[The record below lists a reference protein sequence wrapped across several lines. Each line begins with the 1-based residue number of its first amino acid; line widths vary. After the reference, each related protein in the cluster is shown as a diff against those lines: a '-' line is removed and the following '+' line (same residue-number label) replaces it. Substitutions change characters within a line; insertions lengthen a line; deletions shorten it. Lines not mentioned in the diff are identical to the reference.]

1 MAALIVALFLFQNV
15 AGNGDFPS
23 SGLVWQ
29 AIGGVGISDA
39 ETDNHSIDVD
49 ADGRAWVA
57 FRDLDYDRRT
67 SVLIWNG
74 KEWNYAGERGFSGGP
89 ASNQQLKFAPN
100 GVPWIVYRD
109 LDMDRGTT
117 VRRWTGVDWE
127 VVGNRGISAG
137 AASHQAITFDS
148 DGHPVIVYRD
158 WANDSKTTVLKW
170 DGLRWLP
177 LGGMGISEGISDFHE
192 ITSGE
197 EGVLWVAYEDNA
209 RLGAITVLK
218 WNPETEEWSDFGES
232 STDMMGRHINL
243 ETDHDGNL
251 WIAFEDYN
259 HSRKTTVKRW
269 NREKEKWE
277 FVGNPGISE
286 ARAWYQ
292 RIQFH
297 PNGTP
302 WISYLDGGDWP
313 GPEQWKPTVRFWNG
327 QEWRAAGDR
336 GISRM
341 GADNPSFVID
351 SNGRPWI
358 AYTDEYNFNRT
369 TVRRWQL
376 RDDSQPDE
384 EDMREELPV
393 ITALF
398 QNYPNPFNPTTN
410 IEFNLPSRSD
420 ITLDIYT
427 YDGRH
432 VERLLEGRF
441 DRGTHKA
448 TFNGSGL
455 ASGTYVYLLRV
466 NGIVTRSRTMQLI
479 K

>member
-1 MAALIVALFLFQNV
+1 MSTLIVALFLFQFG
-15 AGNGDFPS
+15 AGSNDFASP
-23 SGLVWQ
+23 GLVWQ

-49 ADGRAWVA
+49 SQGRAWVA
-57 FRDLDYDRRT
+57 FRDLDFERKS
-67 SVLIWNG
+67 SVMIWDG
-74 KEWNYAGERGFSGGP
+74 EEWSYAGARGFSDGP
-89 ASNQQLKFAPN
+89 ASNQQLKIAPD

-109 LDMDRGTT
+109 LDMERGTT
-117 VRRWTGVDWE
+117 VRRWTGTGWE
-127 VVGNRGISAG
+127 LAGSRGISKG

-148 DGHPVIVYRD
+148 DGYPVIVYRD
-158 WANDSKTTVLKW
+158 WANDSKTTVKRW
-170 DGLRWLP
+170 DGLKWLP
-177 LGGMGISEGISDFHE
+177 LGGEGISEGISDFHE
-192 ITSGE
+192 ITSGDD
-197 EGVLWVAYEDNA
+197 GVLWVAYEDNA

-218 WNPETEEWSDFGES
+218 WNPETEEWEELGES
-232 STDMMGRHINL
+232 STGMMGRHINL

-259 HSRKTTVKRW
+259 HGRRTTVKRW
-269 NREKEKWE
+269 NKERNEWQI
-277 FVGNPGISE
+277 VGHPGISE
-286 ARAWYQ
+286 DRAWYQ
-292 RIQFH
+292 KIQFH
-297 PNGTP
+297 TDGTP

-327 QEWRAAGDR
+327 REWRAAGDR

-341 GADNPSFVID
+341 GANYPSFVID
-351 SNGRPWI
+351 SDGRPWL

-376 RDDSQPDE
+376 YDASQPDE

-398 QNYPNPFNPTTN
+398 QNYPNPFNPSTN

-420 ITLDIYT
+420 ITLDIFT

-441 DRGTHKA
+441 DRGTHTA
-448 TFNGSGL
+448 TFNGAGL
-455 ASGTYVYLLRV
+455 ASGTYIYLLRV